1 MLKSMNFLRGKSR
14 ERVSGGGTSVCSVI
28 LRRYSQ
34 LVVPWR
40 RIHNVIA
47 HAMSVCVAVGNKVM
61 GTRLPQPA
69 GCGDKYDASGWCRG
83 HGFSLGAR
91 KQRSVAYSNK
101 VMDTRLPQPAGCG
114 DKYDVYGWCWERMF
128 SAFCMFFKYPSPEAY
143 ALPSP
148 SRGEGSGL
156 LRCARNDGTSNG
168 EGLYRPWC
176 NKILGTDCASRPR
189 MTGGRGANPFGR
201 SMIEMLGVLAIIGVL
216 SVAGIAGYSKAMEKF
231 RLTKALGDYSML
243 INGLIEYKDNIR
255 KIKTNDALYGLVD
268 VVQSLNLVPE
278 TWKKVSAMHISDN
291 YGNVLRIYS
300 NNMNSDYVFYVVDF
314 YLGGTKTS
322 DKGTEVSSGFSTKL
336 CLGLLTDLVAP
347 LETAIASVN
356 IWHTPDTSHAI
367 GISKSKFHDLI
378 YLHYACNSC
387 GQDEA
392 CAISVIFNY

>member
-1 MLKSMNFLRGKSR
+1 
-14 ERVSGGGTSVCSVI
+14 
-28 LRRYSQ
+28 
-34 LVVPWR
+34 
-40 RIHNVIA
+40 
-47 HAMSVCVAVGNKVM
+47 
-61 GTRLPQPA
+61 
-69 GCGDKYDASGWCRG
+69 
-83 HGFSLGAR
+83 
-91 KQRSVAYSNK
+91 
-101 VMDTRLPQPAGCG
+101 
-114 DKYDVYGWCWERMF
+114 MF
-128 SAFCMFFKYPSPEAY
+128 KGIEFFKEQ
-143 ALPSP
+143 

-156 LRCARNDGTSNG
+156 LRSARNDVS
-168 EGLYRPWC
+168 
-176 NKILGTDCASRPR
+176 SV
-189 MTGGRGANPFGR
+189 GR
-201 SMIEMLGVLAIIGVL
+201 SMIEMLGVLAIVGVL
-216 SVAGIAGYSKAMEKF
+216 SVGGIAGYSKAMEKF
-231 RLTKALGDYSML
+231 KLTKALGDYSML

-255 KIKTNDALYGLVD
+255 KIKTNDSLYGLVD

-367 GISKSKFHDLI
+367 GISKSKFHDLS